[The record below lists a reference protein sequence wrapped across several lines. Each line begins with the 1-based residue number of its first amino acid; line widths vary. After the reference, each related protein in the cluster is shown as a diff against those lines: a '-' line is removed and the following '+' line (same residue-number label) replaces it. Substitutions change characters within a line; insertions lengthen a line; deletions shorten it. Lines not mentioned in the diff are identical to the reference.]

1 MFGKTNI
8 DPEKDDFKGPYGRRF
23 AKWVVKYGDLN
34 EYRLL
39 TPEEDNILI
48 SLLEQYYYGKTEKIK
63 MLAYLESDL
72 SEKHISIDEFTKRKK
87 ELGFD
92 FFSQVVKKFRD
103 KTGLTIVKAQ
113 QYEIDS
119 RYKIYAF

>member
-8 DPEKDDFKGPYGRRF
+8 DPEKDDFKGSYGRRF

-39 TPEEDNILI
+39 TPEEDKILT
-48 SLLEQYYYGKTEKIK
+48 SLLEQYYCGKPEKIK

-72 SEKHISIDEFTKRKK
+72 SEKCISADEFSKRKK
-87 ELGFD
+87 
-92 FFSQVVKKFRD
+92 R
-103 KTGLTIVKAQ
+103 TGI
-113 QYEIDS
+113 
-119 RYKIYAF
+119 